1 MTFIDIL
8 IVIVF
13 GMAVF
18 MGLRRGFIGQ
28 LASVTAIVIAVIAC
42 RIFGGVLTDMT
53 INLVPESMRDSAIGH
68 YGAGIISGA
77 IVYVAVY
84 YVVKIIAG
92 MLRIVVKA
100 LLLGP
105 LDRLGGVVVAIIKY
119 GLALSIAL
127 NLWIAMG
134 GLKAETDNERDKGAE
149 AVARFAPWL
158 WGIATDHIFGSDAP
172 APETESTSETGS
184 TQI

>member
-1 MTFIDIL
+1 
-8 IVIVF
+8 
-13 GMAVF
+13 
-18 MGLRRGFIGQ
+18 
-28 LASVTAIVIAVIAC
+28 
-42 RIFGGVLTDMT
+42 
-53 INLVPESMRDSAIGH
+53 
-68 YGAGIISGA
+68 
-77 IVYVAVY
+77 
-84 YVVKIIAG
+84 